1 MPPSRHA
8 VGAMKKHVL
17 AGMMWLATGMVGA
30 AEPRNYSEDLATL
43 YNEYQ
48 RVVALRDACVASDS
62 ARRKDIT
69 DAYQLWHTRHER
81 IIDDL
86 DNRFAAIVKRASK
99 NQGEYVKNYAKYQSE
114 VLQMREENKKA
125 LLADRANLA
134 RQCGEFAAYLRQPRS
149 DIPAV
154 HPAEFNSIYR
164 IR

>member
-1 MPPSRHA
+1 
-8 VGAMKKHVL
+8 MKKYVL
-17 AGMMWLATGMVGA
+17 TGMMLLAAGAAGA
-30 AEPRNYSEDLATL
+30 AEQRSYSEDLATL

-48 RVVALRDACVASDS
+48 RVLALRDACVASEP
-62 ARRKDIT
+62 ARRQDIT

-99 NQGEYVKNYAKYQSE
+99 NQGEYVKNYARYQSE

-125 LLADRANLA
+125 LLADKANLS
-134 RQCGEFAAYLRQPRS
+134 RQCGEFATYLRQPRS